1 MQNIG
6 ITVGVDGG
14 GTSCRAALCHG
25 PVRLDAVG
33 AAANVSDFDRA
44 IDTICTTVEDL
55 VRRAGLPGEALGQ
68 GALHLGLAGVTGPT
82 MAARVGAALQARL
95 GAGHITVSG
104 DHVTTIAGALGASDG
119 AVAGI
124 GTGSFLGRQIGGR
137 VQALGGH
144 GFLLGDEASGAWL
157 GKRILQ
163 DTLLAEDGLLAHS
176 GLTREMLDD
185 HGDRAGIIAFA
196 LSARPADFARLAP
209 RVLTAAGAGDVT
221 AARLMR
227 QGADYILAAL
237 RALGWSQGEAL
248 CLAGGLGPAYRDW
261 LPDPVAQSLIAP
273 RGGALDGAL
282 ALAGR
287 GLAA

>member
-6 ITVGVDGG
+6 IMVGVDGG
-14 GTSCRAALCHG
+14 GTSCRAALRHG
-25 PVRLDAVG
+25 PVRLDG
-33 AAANVSDFDRA
+33 TGTAANVSDFDRA
-44 IDTICTTVEDL
+44 IDTICATVESL
-55 VRRAGLPGEALGQ
+55 VQRAGLPPGSLGQ

-82 MAARVGAALQARL
+82 MAMRVGAALQARL
-95 GAGHITVSG
+95 GAGRITVSG
-104 DHVTTIAGALGASDG
+104 DHVTTIAGALGARDG

-124 GTGSFLGRQIGGR
+124 GTGSFLGRQVGGR

-163 DTLLAEDGLLAHS
+163 DLLLAEDGILAHS
-176 GLTREMLDD
+176 DLTRDLLAEY
-185 HGDRAGIIAFA
+185 GERPGVIAFA

-209 RVLTAAGAGDVT
+209 RVLAAAGAQDPLAV
-221 AARLMR
+221 RLMQ
-227 QGADYILAAL
+227 QGADYIQSAL
-237 RALGWSQGEAL
+237 RALGWSTGEAL

-261 LPDPVAQSLIAP
+261 LPDPVAQSLVAP
-273 RGGALDGAL
+273 QGGALDGAL